1 MLERGLETLERRLDD
16 PAVSIPELVR
26 ALESIMEGVTSQ
38 RALVTE
44 TTEDEPPQR
53 RRRAAPKPR

>member
-53 RRRAAPKPR
+53 PRRAAPKPR